1 MSARLHA
8 TSATGVDVVAP
19 APATASGGIDPALLS
34 SLAHELRNPLA
45 PLVNALFLLRAKVGR
60 DADATWALDIVD
72 RQVSD
77 LRLLLD
83 DTSDIARLLHG
94 RMPRPTERLSADDV
108 AEAAA
113 RAARPALSAR
123 SQAIAVMASTEAT
136 AATGHR
142 ARLVRALRALL
153 VYAGRVAA
161 HSETI
166 TLTVDAAD
174 AHFVAFVVA
183 ARTQGAPASAPA
195 SFEAGIGVAFAD
207 AVARWHEGSLVQHA
221 YGEGRARCELRVPR
235 YRDSMRA

>member
-1 MSARLHA
+1 MTAA
-8 TSATGVDVVAP
+8 AGVNVVPPEAP
-19 APATASGGIDPALLS
+19 AAAGSMDPALLS

-83 DTSDIARLLHG
+83 DTSDIARLLRG
-94 RMPRPTERLSADDV
+94 RLPRPTERVSADEL

-113 RAARPALSAR
+113 RAARPELSAR
-123 SQAIAVMASTEAT
+123 SQTIVVTASASTT
-136 AATGHR
+136 AATGDR

-153 VYAGRVAA
+153 VYTGRAA
-161 HSETI
+161 VHSATI
-166 TLTVDAAD
+166 TLAVDSAD
-174 AHFVAFVVA
+174 AHFVTFVVA
-183 ARTQGAPASAPA
+183 APAQGAPASAPAPA

-207 AVARWHEGSLVQHA
+207 AVARWHDGSLVQRA
-221 YGEGRARCELRVPR
+221 DGEGRTRCELRVPR
-235 YRDSMRA
+235 HRGSVRA